1 MWTRK
6 ELKSR
11 AREALKRY
19 YWMAVL
25 VCFLG
30 GLLGSS
36 DIGGGYGTAAVS
48 GATEK
53 STVSQYQTAA
63 YMADDLVLEV
73 EEIPMSQSHHEAFNR
88 AAMTILFGVLGLVV
102 VVVSALVFFVG
113 NVVRVGM
120 CRYFMESRWRKASAG
135 VDRLFFAFRGGRY
148 WNVVK
153 TMFLQNLFVMLWTF
167 VFIIP
172 GLVKAYQ
179 YYMVPYI
186 LAENPDMNWREV
198 LDLSRDM
205 MREQKWSVFVLDL
218 SFMGW
223 EILGSLLCGI
233 GMLFVTPYIEATF
246 AELYG
251 VLRTGAEPGLL
262 KGFEA
267 EPENC

>member
-1 MWTRK
+1 M
-6 ELKSR
+6 
-11 AREALKRY
+11 
-19 YWMAVL
+19 

-30 GLLGSS
+30 GLLGSAT
-36 DIGGGYGTAAVS
+36 IGGGYGSTVVS
-48 GATEK
+48 GAAE
-53 STVSQYQTAA
+53 
-63 YMADDLVLEV
+63 
-73 EEIPMSQSHHEAFNR
+73 NR
-88 AAMTILFGVLGLVV
+88 AASQVLTAESVPGVIVEEGEFVPDTDAMEELELSQGNRETFSRMVMMVLFGAVGVIFFIVMAFL
-102 VVVSALVFFVG
+102 FFVS
-113 NVVRVGM
+113 NMVRVGM
-120 CRYFMESRWRKASAG
+120 CRYFMESRQRQASAG
-135 VDRLFFAFRGGRY
+135 ADRLFFAFRGGRY

-153 TMFLQNLFVMLWTF
+153 TMFMRDLFVLLWTF

-179 YYMVPYI
+179 YAMTPYI
-186 LAENPDMNWREV
+186 LSENPDMNWREV

-205 MREQKWSVFVLDL
+205 MKQQKWSVFVLDL

-233 GMLFVTPYIEATF
+233 GMLFLAPYIEATY

-262 KGFEA
+262 KGFET